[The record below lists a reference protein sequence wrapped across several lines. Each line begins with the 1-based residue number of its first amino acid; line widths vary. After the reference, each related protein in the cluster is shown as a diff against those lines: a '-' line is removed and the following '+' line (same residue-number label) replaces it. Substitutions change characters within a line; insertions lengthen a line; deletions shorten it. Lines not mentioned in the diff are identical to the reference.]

1 MTDTYNQLKSTKIYG
16 TDNIGGYSFDCSGSA
31 YFHNGNVVCDG
42 YVSSNQSTFSGN
54 QYITRTY
61 ADSIYT
67 SGSGLLVADNAFL
80 GNNSFGT
87 SGSPTITTTTFYN
100 NVVFSGSQITGNL
113 TAGNLTTT
121 GIITSPKLNST
132 GYLALQASG
141 GNTIIGANTTPS
153 RTLEITGNLYVSSYA
168 TINGNLTVSGT
179 GNVILGSST
188 IQTTGNNIS
197 VGNNNYSTTFTG
209 SNNLAFGNYCNT
221 SLTTGSNNISAGYDA
236 NLSTTTGSY
245 NISIGSNSL
254 KNNING
260 SNNISIGENSN
271 YATTGGQ
278 NYAIGGSA
286 LYSNAGA
293 NNLAFGYQAGIFN
306 VGSNNIYLGNNTG
319 QTLLDN
325 NAYSNSI
332 AIGNSVSITK
342 SNQINIGDSSQTT
355 TIAGNVIAP
364 YLIPVGTIIT
374 HCFTNN
380 ITGYLLCNGQAVSR
394 TTYVSLFN
402 VIGTNYG
409 AGNGSTTFNVP
420 NYVGMFLRGQGTNS
434 TDSRYASNSNTYS
447 LQTDAVIQHQHTA
460 PTNPNSS
467 YVAGSTDLSVL
478 SAATINSPVV
488 SLGSIT
494 VGLGSFTVLGV
505 HIDLGSTTVPLPTI
519 TIPNILTS
527 VYTTVLNALSYSTFA
542 TQTGNVL
549 GASYLTTDTE
559 NRPANF
565 AVYYHI
571 KV

>member
-16 TDNIGGYSFDCSGSA
+16 TDNISGYSFDCSGSA
-31 YFHNGNVVCDG
+31 YFHNGNVLCDG

-61 ADSIYT
+61 ADSIYS
-67 SGSGLLVADNAFL
+67 SGSGLLVSNNAFL
-80 GNNSFGT
+80 GNNTFGT
-87 SGSPTITTTTFYN
+87 SGSPSATTTTFYN
-100 NVVFSGSQITGNL
+100 NVVFSGSQITSDL
-113 TAGNLTTT
+113 TAGNLTTAGT
-121 GIITSPKLNST
+121 ITSPKINST
-132 GYLALQASG
+132 GYLALQSSG
-141 GNTIIGANTTPS
+141 GNTIIGGNTTPS

-168 TINGNLTVSGT
+168 TINGNLTVNGT
-179 GNVILGSST
+179 GNVILGSSI
-188 IQTTGNNIS
+188 IQTTGNNVA
-197 VGNNNYSTTFTG
+197 VGNNNYPRTITG
-209 SNNLAFGNYCNT
+209 NNNTSCGTYCNY
-221 SLTTGSNNISAGYDA
+221 SLTTGNYNIGMGYSSNPV
-236 NLSTTTGSY
+236 TTTGSY
-245 NISIGSNSL
+245 NISIGYNSL

-260 SNNISIGENSN
+260 NNNISIGENSN

-286 LYSNAGA
+286 LYNNAGA

-319 QTLLDN
+319 QTLFDS
-325 NAYSNSI
+325 NAYNNSI
-332 AIGNSVSITK
+332 AIGNSVAITK
-342 SNQINIGDSSQTT
+342 SNQINIGDATQTT
-355 TIAGNVIAP
+355 TIAGNIIAP

-402 VIGTNYG
+402 IIGTNYG

-420 NYVGMFLRGQGTNS
+420 NYVGLFLRGQGTNS
-434 TDSRYASNSNTYS
+434 VDSRYASNANTYT

-460 PTNPNSS
+460 PTNPNTS
-467 YVAGSTDLSVL
+467 YVAGSTDSSVL
-478 SAATINSPVV
+478 SSATINNPVV

-505 HIDLGSTTVPLPTI
+505 HIDLGSTTVPLPSI
-519 TIPNILTS
+519 TIPNVLAS